1 MLDDWVHSALAG
13 GAVPACS
20 GEVGFAVQ
28 AAMDAVKRSASERR
42 PIDVEELD

>member
-1 MLDDWVHSALAG
+1 MLDDWVDSALSG

-42 PIDVEELD
+42 QIDVEELD